1 MGTKGQKLPKYSRV
15 DKPPAMRLTERD
27 KRILESVHTYDGML
41 SFTQIQQ
48 LFFTGKSQAEERLK
62 LLYQNRYLNRP
73 DQNQRRHLPEMV
85 YWLDRRGA
93 DLIASLQGVPLKEL
107 GWRQEPRWFQVEHDL
122 AVNDFRITLREALVS
137 STDISLENWI
147 PESEFWAYPDKITYA
162 YNGQEI
168 KRNIIP
174 DGLFVLSL
182 NRLRIRFL
190 LEIDR
195 STEDNP
201 RFLREKILPGMA
213 YLKSQVYETRFGHR
227 SGRWIVVTTGERR
240 MRNMLLQAKRAGA
253 GGLFYFSTYD
263 LISRESLLSSP
274 IWYRADRPDAVPLIF
289 VDDPSNG

>member
-1 MGTKGQKLPKYSRV
+1 
-15 DKPPAMRLTERD
+15 MRLTERD
-27 KRILESVHTYDGML
+27 RRILEAIHTHDGLL
-41 SFTQIQQ
+41 SFSQ
-48 LFFTGKSQAEERLK
+48 LQRMFFTGKSQAEERLT
-62 LLYQNRYLNRP
+62 LLYQNHYLNRP
-73 DQNQRRHLPEMV
+73 DQAQRRHLPEMV

-122 AVNDFRITLREALVS
+122 AVNDFRITLLEALQS
-137 STDISLENWI
+137 SPDIALENWI

-182 NRLRIRFL
+182 NKLRIRFL

-201 RFLREKILPGMA
+201 RFR
-213 YLKSQVYETRFGHR
+213 HR
-227 SGRWIVVTTGERR
+227 SGRWLVVTTGERR
-240 MRNMLLQAKRAGA
+240 MRNMLLQSKRAGSA
-253 GGLFYFSTYD
+253 GLFYFSIYPSITVEN
-263 LISRESLLSSP
+263 ILSAP
-274 IWYRADRPDAVPLIF
+274 IWYRADRPDPVPLVF
-289 VDDPSNG
+289 TDD

>member
-1 MGTKGQKLPKYSRV
+1 
-15 DKPPAMRLTERD
+15 MRLTERD
-27 KRILESVHTYDGML
+27 RRILEAIHTHDGLL
-41 SFTQIQQ
+41 SFSQ
-48 LFFTGKSQAEERLK
+48 LQRMFFTGKSQAEERLK
-62 LLYQNRYLNRP
+62 LLYQNHYLNRP
-73 DQNQRRHLPEMV
+73 DQAQRRHLPEMV

-122 AVNDFRITLREALVS
+122 AVNDFRITLLEALQS
-137 STDISLENWI
+137 SPDIALENWI

-182 NRLRIRFL
+182 NKLRIRFL

-201 RFLREKILPGMA
+201 RFLREKILPGLA
-213 YLKSQVYETRFGHR
+213 YLKSPVYETRFGHR
-227 SGRWIVVTTGERR
+227 SGRWLVVTTGERR
-240 MRNMLLQAKRAGA
+240 MRNMLLQSKRAGSA
-253 GGLFYFSTYD
+253 GLFYFSIYPSITVEN
-263 LISRESLLSSP
+263 ILSAP
-274 IWYRADRPDAVPLIF
+274 IWYRADRPDPVPLVF
-289 VDDPSNG
+289 TDD